1 MHIGSPR
8 VQRLN
13 LNNNPAELFY
23 RMYEKHD
30 DCFLLE
36 SIGKGRLSNFSFIGF
51 SPVLTVKLKD
61 SAATISYKN
70 REERYLNI
78 SDPFDFLRRL
88 VPLRQ
93 GLPKEAFFGG
103 LVGYI
108 SYDSVFYWEQAET
121 MQKKPSQFPDMEFGL
136 YLDWVAFDHR
146 DNSAFY
152 ITFGEDR
159 KNSVIESTNDELE
172 LGRLEFHGEE
182 SSVSDEEFKES
193 VVRAKEYINKGDIF
207 QVVLSRRYTYTFKG
221 DTRSVYNSLRKVN
234 PSPYMFFL
242 KFHGKEV
249 FGSSPEMLVKVQ
261 DRTVETYPIAG
272 TRRRSK
278 NLAEDYKLRKE
289 LLSDEKE
296 RAEHVMLVD
305 LARNDIGKVSKFGS
319 VKVKNFLQVKRYSHV
334 QHLVSHVTGELDNRF
349 DSFDALKATFP
360 AGTVTGAPKPRAI
373 EIIEEMERV
382 ARGPYG
388 GAVGYF
394 SFNGNADF
402 GITIRSFFTFMQ
414 SIYMQAGAGI
424 VADSKPEDECEE
436 VRSKLRAL
444 VEALTIARSVQE

>member
-1 MHIGSPR
+1 
-8 VQRLN
+8 
-13 LNNNPAELFY
+13 
-23 RMYEKHD
+23 
-30 DCFLLE
+30 
-36 SIGKGRLSNFSFIGF
+36 
-51 SPVLTVKLKD
+51 LKD
-61 SAATISYKN
+61 FVATVSYKDG
-70 REERYLNI
+70 EKKYLNV
-78 SDPFDFLRRL
+78 SDPLDFLRSL
-88 VPLRQ
+88 LPLKQ

-108 SYDSVFYWEQAET
+108 SYDSIFYWEQAET
-121 MQKKPSQFPDMEFGL
+121 IQKKPSQFPDMEFGL

-152 ITFGEDR
+152 ITLGEDR
-159 KNSVIESTNDELE
+159 MNSIIETTNDELK
-172 LGRLEFHGEE
+172 LRHLEFNRET
-182 SSVSDEEFKES
+182 SSVSDDEFKES
-193 VVRAKEYINKGDIF
+193 IVRAKEYINNGDVF
-207 QVVLSRRYTYTFKG
+207 QVVLSRRYAYTYKG
-221 DTRSVYNSLRKVN
+221 DTRSIYNSLRKIN
-234 PSPYMFFL
+234 PSPYIFFL
-242 KFHGKEV
+242 KFHEKEL

-261 DRTVETYPIAG
+261 DRIVETYPIAG
-272 TRRRSK
+272 TRKRSR
-278 NLAEDYKLRKE
+278 NRAEDYKLRKE

-319 VKVKNFLQVKRYSHV
+319 VKVKNFFQVKRYSHV

-373 EIIEEMERV
+373 EIIEEMETV

-394 SFNGNADF
+394 SLNGNADF

-436 VRSKLRAL
+436 VKSKLHAL
-444 VEALTIARSVQE
+444 VEALKIARSVQE

>member
-1 MHIGSPR
+1 M
-8 VQRLN
+8 
-13 LNNNPAELFY
+13 
-23 RMYEKHD
+23 
-30 DCFLLE
+30 
-36 SIGKGRLSNFSFIGF
+36 
-51 SPVLTVKLKD
+51 TVKLKD
-61 SAATISYKN
+61 SAVTVSYKDG
-70 REERYLNI
+70 EKKYLNV
-78 SDPFDFLRRL
+78 SDPLDFLKRL
-88 VPLRQ
+88 LPLKQ
-93 GLPKEAFFGG
+93 GLPKQAFFGG

-108 SYDSVFYWEQAET
+108 SYDSIFYWEQSET
-121 MQKKPSQFPDMEFGL
+121 IQKKRSQFPDMEFGL

-146 DNSAFY
+146 NNSAYY
-152 ITFGEDR
+152 ITLDEDR
-159 KNSVIESTNDELE
+159 KNSVIEATGDELK
-172 LGRLEFHGEE
+172 LRRLNFHREE
-182 SSVSDEEFKES
+182 SSVSDDEFKNG
-193 VVRAKEYINKGDIF
+193 VVKAKEYINKGDIF
-207 QVVLSRRYTYTFKG
+207 QVVLSRRYTYMYEG
-221 DTRSVYNSLRKVN
+221 DTRSVYSSLRKVN

-242 KFHGKEV
+242 KFHGREL
-249 FGSSPEMLVKVQ
+249 FGSSPEMLIKVQ
-261 DRTVETYPIAG
+261 DRMLETYPIAG
-272 TRRRSK
+272 TRRRSS
-278 NLAEDYKLRKE
+278 NRAEDYKLRKE

-319 VKVKNFLQVKRYSHV
+319 VKVKNFFQVKRYSHV

-373 EIIEEMERV
+373 EIIEEMEKV

-414 SIYMQAGAGI
+414 NIYMQAGAGI
-424 VADSKPEDECEE
+424 VADSKPEGECEE

-444 VEALTIARSVQE
+444 VKALKMARSVVE